1 MAGGAL
7 CLGCARADW
16 SDLVSTEDFQGAAHA
31 FKRFMQMA
39 AEDIQQQR
47 AKGVTVKWAKA
58 NPAKT
63 TIGGFKA
70 KLLRMKQRA

>member
-1 MAGGAL
+1 MSS
-7 CLGCARADW
+7 ADFRGSVW
-16 SDLVSTEDFQGAAHA
+16 LFKKWMTEA
-31 FKRFMQMA
+31 K
-39 AEDIQQQR
+39 EDIQQQR